1 MTIKKTL
8 GTIVLATAIGLAG
21 CSPKPKDY
29 IEGTVVREYGNV
41 ARVVESSGALFGN
54 ESVKLGNP
62 NYGLVVETPQGKYTI
77 DIDVSDES
85 GSLGPKTAYNLAARI
100 EEGTK
105 IRFPTKF
112 DGSSRTRMPIGF
124 TDDKVGYLDPD
135 DIQILE

>member
-1 MTIKKTL
+1 MRIKQKL
-8 GTIVLATAIGLAG
+8 RTIVLVTAIGLAG

-29 IEGTVVREYGNV
+29 IEGTVVKEYGNV
-41 ARVVESSGALFGN
+41 ARIVESSGALFGN

-62 NYGLVVETPQGKYTI
+62 NYGLIVETSRGKYTI
-77 DIDVSDES
+77 DVDVSDKS
-85 GSLGPKTAYNLAARI
+85 GSSGPKTAYNLAARI

-105 IRFPTKF
+105 IRFPTTF
-112 DGSSRTRMPIGF
+112 DGRSRTNKPIGF